1 MLGVVAQIDGFDP
14 LLAQPVAL
22 RAASHDDPAVCHVDG
37 GDPWW
42 PALIKLPTLRY
53 DLFHGAF
60 GGDITAPSSSLT
72 LASEPWP
79 NLGRYALADA
89 RIRLWTGDVGAA
101 WATWTLRFDGRV
113 SEQPEL
119 ADGAATINFAVD
131 DRWLDAA
138 LLTTY
143 AGTTGAEGTEALK
156 GQPKPLALGAP
167 RYVAGTLI
175 DNIDTVFQLSAYG
188 PLRGF
193 EAALERLAR
202 FGESVGDFASYAAL
216 VAATVPAGRWAT
228 AEAVGMVRLG
238 APPTGQVSF
247 LIGGD
252 QSGPDGWAR
261 LPGAII
267 RRLALL
273 SGGAGRINDASLDA
287 LDVARPYNQ
296 SIYVDQQTTARQLI
310 QQIAASV
317 NAVAGMSWTGQLF
330 VVPVG
335 IGAPGLTLAAD
346 GSALPPVGSVKQI
359 GIASPFQKLAIGAA
373 RAWTVHALS
382 DIAFT
387 ATLVDLGTYVEGTT
401 YREGNIV
408 SLADGSRWLFISTAA
423 AAGHAPP
430 VGTDGDDYWANL
442 SGPIAGTPAWDD
454 VTDPNGTKPADNADV
469 TGDNKSADTGA
480 VGGRPAPL
488 VLATLDK
495 IEPITLD
502 VSDIKRANVDQ
513 DALLRQADRDRAALA
528 AAQIAGLL
536 DQQVTRI
543 TLRDAGIITDPDTG
557 KVYIYAVEQNAQKVS
572 KVEIGL
578 DAVTNQIALRAT
590 YDDVATMITQA
601 QLSPGDAAEF
611 GELVRRVNAAEI
623 SLSGMTAAIA
633 LKADAITVT
642 QLGGI
647 VQSVSQN
654 LDALAGLV
662 TTKVSYSDFN
672 PVRDRIGSVEQLL
685 QSYGDVS
692 TYQLTLRQAEL
703 RNTAAAVAGIAGLV
717 TNTDTAQ
724 RLIVRSAEIQQ
735 QLTVRMDQGDAAEAA
750 SRLALAAKVS
760 ANEAGLVEERS
771 TRADAVS
778 AQARRTDLLTTT
790 VVNLG
795 TTYDARFV
803 SQAKAISD
811 GDKAQADKTDI
822 LTATVTQ
829 LGKDVSATFAQQ
841 AKAISDGDQAS
852 ATALTQVSARIGD
865 FGLISVQQA
874 FSAIAD
880 RTGKL
885 EGQYTLAISTD
896 GRLQGFKLAGSA
908 SGPASFSFIDTD
920 LNMGTGRII
929 YNTGVVMQVQGIG
942 FGRDGDLLEWFGPS
956 MPVNSCTRAN
966 ATSYKTTSGSE
977 YMGGSLSAG
986 FRTNAVRATMIA
998 ANADV
1003 TTGPF
1008 ESAGRP
1014 RTVTVSLLF
1023 STNVSNTGTCPA
1035 GPVTPSVTVEL
1046 YRGTSAAGVILSSRT
1061 IVGGYSCEPGR
1072 PNDPGSIVEQISGS
1086 FTYTDNSGGNTSSYY
1101 VRLTNRTTNTTPD
1114 QQVLSLLSV
1123 EE

>member
-1 MLGVVAQIDGFDP
+1 MRVVLDNGTSFELGDTEATPTIGITDYSRRVTDDYGVTTVVERAFSRRMSVKLALPFDGVST
-14 LLAQPVAL
+14 LQQRLANL
-22 RAASHDDPAVCHVDG
+22 RASSALWVADEQIAWLSVRGFYKEFDLDHAVPPLSYCTLTVEGLAETATVADTGIDPAVAGTSTLLLLQPVTIADANLVSSTVPENDAPEWSAQTAYPMGAQVIKAATHRIYESAIAGNVGNDPAGASGLWIDVGPTNRWAIFDQALGTSTTAATSVAVTINASVIQAVALLDVTAANVRVQATGYDRTVAAGAGAITFLDLPAGITRVTVTVTGSAVAIGTLLVGKLVGLGTTEASPSAGITDFSRKVVDDF
-37 GDPWW
+37 GDVTIVERAWSKRMTAK
-42 PALIKLPTLRY
+42 ALIRT
-53 DLFHGAF
+53 D
-60 GGDITAPSSSLT
+60 
-72 LASEPWP
+72 
-79 NLGRYALADA
+79 
-89 RIRLWTGDVGAA
+89 
-101 WATWTLRFDGRV
+101 
-113 SEQPEL
+113 
-119 ADGAATINFAVD
+119 AVD
-131 DRWLDAA
+131 V
-138 LLTTY
+138 
-143 AGTTGAEGTEALK
+143 
-156 GQPKPLALGAP
+156 
-167 RYVAGTLI
+167 VANRI
-175 DNIDTVFQLSAYG
+175 
-188 PLRGF
+188 
-193 EAALERLAR
+193 
-202 FGESVGDFASYAAL
+202 
-216 VAATVPAGRWAT
+216 ATVRAQPSLWIGQT
-228 AEAVGMVRLG
+228 GLDSLMVYGFFKDFSIEVGINVSMLSLSIEG
-238 APPTGQVSF
+238 LSKAPPIAPVS
-247 LIGGD
+247 
-252 QSGPDGWAR
+252 P
-261 LPGAII
+261 
-267 RRLALL
+267 
-273 SGGAGRINDASLDA
+273 
-287 LDVARPYNQ
+287 
-296 SIYVDQQTTARQLI
+296 
-310 QQIAASV
+310 
-317 NAVAGMSWTGQLF
+317 
-330 VVPVG
+330 
-335 IGAPGLTLAAD
+335 
-346 GSALPPVGSVKQI
+346 GSV
-359 GIASPFQKLAIGAA
+359 
-373 RAWTVHALS
+373 AW
-382 DIAFT
+382 
-387 ATLVDLGTYVEGTT
+387 
-401 YREGNIV
+401 
-408 SLADGSRWLFISTAA
+408 
-423 AAGHAPP
+423 P
-430 VGTDGDDYWANL
+430 
-442 SGPIAGTPAWDD
+442 D
-454 VTDPNGTKPADNADV
+454 VTDPTGTKPTDNADV
-469 TGDNKSADTGA
+469 TGDNTSKDTNA
-480 VGGRPAPL
+480 IGGRPAPM

-495 IEPITLD
+495 IVPITLD
-502 VSDIKRANVDQ
+502 VSDIKQANVDQ

-557 KVYIYAVEQNAQKVS
+557 KVYIYAVEQNAERVS

-578 DAVTNQIALRAT
+578 DATTNQIALRAT

-623 SLSGMTAAIA
+623 SISGMTAAIA

-654 LDALAGLV
+654 LDALAGVV

-672 PVRDRIGSVEQLL
+672 SVRDRIGSVEQLL

-790 VVNLG
+790 VVNQG
-795 TTYDARFV
+795 ITYDARFV

-811 GDKAQADKTDI
+811 GDKAQSDKTDI
-822 LTATVTQ
+822 LTATVTK
-829 LGKDVSATFAQQ
+829 LGQDTAATIAQQ
-841 AKAISDGDQAS
+841 NTAITDGDRVN
-852 ATALTQVSARIGD
+852 ATAITQVTARIGD
-865 FGLISVQQA
+865 FGLVSVQQA
-874 FSAIAD
+874 FSVLAD

-908 SGPASFSFIDTD
+908 SGPATFSFIDTD
-920 LNMGTGRII
+920 LNMGLGRVI

-1023 STNVSNTGTCPA
+1023 STNVSNTGICPA

>member
-1 MLGVVAQIDGFDP
+1 MSPRVI
-14 LLAQPVAL
+14 PV
-22 RAASHDDPAVCHVDG
+22 
-37 GDPWW
+37 
-42 PALIKLPTLRY
+42 
-53 DLFHGAF
+53 
-60 GGDITAPSSSLT
+60 
-72 LASEPWP
+72 
-79 NLGRYALADA
+79 
-89 RIRLWTGDVGAA
+89 
-101 WATWTLRFDGRV
+101 
-113 SEQPEL
+113 
-119 ADGAATINFAVD
+119 
-131 DRWLDAA
+131 
-138 LLTTY
+138 
-143 AGTTGAEGTEALK
+143 
-156 GQPKPLALGAP
+156 
-167 RYVAGTLI
+167 
-175 DNIDTVFQLSAYG
+175 
-188 PLRGF
+188 
-193 EAALERLAR
+193 
-202 FGESVGDFASYAAL
+202 
-216 VAATVPAGRWAT
+216 
-228 AEAVGMVRLG
+228 
-238 APPTGQVSF
+238 
-247 LIGGD
+247 
-252 QSGPDGWAR
+252 
-261 LPGAII
+261 
-267 RRLALL
+267 
-273 SGGAGRINDASLDA
+273 
-287 LDVARPYNQ
+287 
-296 SIYVDQQTTARQLI
+296 
-310 QQIAASV
+310 
-317 NAVAGMSWTGQLF
+317 
-330 VVPVG
+330 
-335 IGAPGLTLAAD
+335 
-346 GSALPPVGSVKQI
+346 
-359 GIASPFQKLAIGAA
+359 
-373 RAWTVHALS
+373 
-382 DIAFT
+382 
-387 ATLVDLGTYVEGTT
+387 
-401 YREGNIV
+401 
-408 SLADGSRWLFISTAA
+408 
-423 AAGHAPP
+423 
-430 VGTDGDDYWANL
+430 
-442 SGPIAGTPAWDD
+442 
-454 VTDPNGTKPADNADV
+454 
-469 TGDNKSADTGA
+469 TGA
-480 VGGRPAPL
+480 VGTGGTAYEVSVSYQRKGVTGGRRILGPVTTSGTALDFGAVTGPTRPDDNATNSADPNSAFGTGT
-488 VLATLDK
+488 VAMALATLEQ

-502 VSDIKRANVDQ
+502 VSDIKKANVDQ
-513 DALLRQADRDRAALA
+513 DAIIRQADRDRAQLV

-543 TLRDAGIITDPDTG
+543 TLRDAGVITDPDTG
-557 KVYIYAVEQNAQKVS
+557 KVYIYAVEQNAERVS

-578 DAVTNQIALRAT
+578 DATTNQIALRAT

-623 SLSGMTAAIA
+623 SISGMTAAIA

-654 LDALAGLV
+654 LDALAGIV

-724 RLIVRSAEIQQ
+724 RLIVRSAD
-735 QLTVRMDQGDAAEAA
+735 R
-750 SRLALAAKVS
+750 
-760 ANEAGLVEERS
+760 
-771 TRADAVS
+771 
-778 AQARRTDLLTTT
+778 
-790 VVNLG
+790 VN
-795 TTYDARFV
+795 
-803 SQAKAISD
+803 
-811 GDKAQADKTDI
+811 
-822 LTATVTQ
+822 
-829 LGKDVSATFAQQ
+829 
-841 AKAISDGDQAS
+841 
-852 ATALTQVSARIGD
+852 ATAITQVTARIGD
-865 FGLISVQQA
+865 FGLVSVQQA
-874 FSAIAD
+874 FSVLAD

-908 SGPASFSFIDTD
+908 SGPATFSFIDTD
-920 LNMGTGRII
+920 LNMGLGRVI

-1023 STNVSNTGTCPA
+1023 STNASTTGTCPA